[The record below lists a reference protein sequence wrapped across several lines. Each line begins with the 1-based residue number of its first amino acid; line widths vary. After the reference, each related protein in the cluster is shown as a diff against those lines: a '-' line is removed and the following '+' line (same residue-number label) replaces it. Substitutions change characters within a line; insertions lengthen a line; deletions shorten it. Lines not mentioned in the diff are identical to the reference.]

1 MNYRSGNF
9 DGAMGLNFNNL
20 NKEWEKLTSS
30 VTSGIAS
37 KAKATTISTLNDPE
51 FKKTVNQFT
60 KEWFWENKATVGVL
74 AVGIV
79 TISAFA
85 FVNIISNYR
94 LITKLNK
101 E

>member
-9 DGAMGLNFNNL
+9 DGAMGFNL

-60 KEWFWENKATVGVL
+60 KDWFWENRLTVGVVALSILTVSTL
-74 AVGIV
+74 AVINV
-79 TISAFA
+79 
-85 FVNIISNYR
+85 VSNYR
-94 LITKLNK
+94 ILNK
-101 E
+101 IK